1 MTGKY
6 SEADRRHRYI
16 FQSGNWNIITRNIM
30 CAVKCEMTVPT
41 KNNTINVL
49 YRVRFRY
56 LPKLVFLEEVSRR
69 KEKWL
74 NYYEEAIPTNYSV
87 QGREKVD
94 MA

>member
-1 MTGKY
+1 ML
-6 SEADRRHRYI
+6 
-16 FQSGNWNIITRNIM
+16 

-41 KNNTINVL
+41 KSNTINVL

-56 LPKLVFLEEVSRR
+56 LPKLVFLKEVSRR

-94 MA
+94 TA